1 MGGSI
6 QSGMLARLVQNAQQ
20 NAPQSGGVGYQ
31 APAPANVYRQ
41 QQQAPY
47 QISPF
52 VQQQMQMQRAQQM
65 QQMQPEIRGLGQQDY
80 VSPLQSMLSNVLYG
94 YNPQQFNQQPNQQQ
108 ANPQQFDLQAMM
120 QQAMPSYSG
129 PAYRPDMAQVQ
140 QNLNRVSAPYIPPPP
155 APEPAPDT
163 GGGGE

>member
-6 QSGMLARLVQNAQQ
+6 SPISAALQRMQQQ
-20 NAPQSGGVGYQ
+20 NAPQPGQGVGYQ

-41 QQQAPY
+41 QQSPY
-47 QISPF
+47 RISPF
-52 VQQQMQMQRAQQM
+52 VQQQMQMQRMQQM
-65 QQMQPEIRGLGQQDY
+65 QQMQPEVRGLGQQDY

-94 YNPQQFNQQPNQQQ
+94 YNPQQFNQQP
-108 ANPQQFDLQAMM
+108 NPQQFDLQAMM

-140 QNLNRVSAPYIPPPP
+140 QNLSRVSAPYIPPPP
-155 APEPAPDT
+155 PAPEPAPEAT
-163 GGGGE
+163 AGGGGE